1 MKTSMTRTRII
12 IAGAVVLLVGSICQ
26 AQNRSPRP
34 DRDFAAG
41 PSERGPRGPMA
52 DRDAGPGRGRARDHG
67 PRLPILR
74 ALSRLDVTEEQ
85 HVQIRT
91 VLDDNAAGMEAAR
104 EALNEAMAALHDATL
119 NEADDATLQA
129 AATQVGIA
137 PDRRP
142 APTSPW
148 SRTSR
153 ASSPRSSSTPW
164 RNSKRRETP
173 DRLDADPVT
182 EWDSPHAVPNTTT
195 SIALP
200 IIVRDADRKD
210 VQEDAFQWETR
221 PRCPTVTWVS
231 S

>member
-137 PDRRP
+137 AGQKASTHVALVKNIKSVLTEEQLNTLAELKTQRDTGQARRGPGHRMGLAPRGPQHDHFDRP
-142 APTSPW
+142 A
-148 SRTSR
+148 
-153 ASSPRSSSTPW
+153 
-164 RNSKRRETP
+164 
-173 DRLDADPVT
+173 
-182 EWDSPHAVPNTTT
+182 HH
-195 SIALP
+195 
-200 IIVRDADRKD
+200 
-210 VQEDAFQWETR
+210 R
-221 PRCPTVTWVS
+221 PRRGS
-231 S
+231 